1 MNEIKRLKAWYKKK
15 IEDWENTVCT
25 LGFTSLILNLLLM
38 TFFLVTK
45 GKIGLLF
52 LLAVIVQGFGITF
65 LTHEYEIESEEEN
78 LKIFLKKV
86 GECLEKMTTPEDK
99 IEIASHNYQT
109 VPYDM
114 LIKAL
119 GDYGFCAAN
128 STWRPF
134 TENDYDRSS
143 TLYLV
148 RCSRSQQC
156 SAKRR
161 D

>member
-1 MNEIKRLKAWYKKK
+1 MNEIKRFKAWYKKR
-15 IEDWENTVCT
+15 IEDWDETICA
-25 LGFTSLILNLLLM
+25 LGFAGIVFNLLA
-38 TFFLVTK
+38 TVFFAA
-45 GKIGLLF
+45 GKQSPIAFLFFAGVIIDVIG
-52 LLAVIVQGFGITF
+52 VNF
-65 LTHEYEIESEEEN
+65 LTHEYEIESREEN

-119 GDYGFCAAN
+119 GDYGFCATN

-148 RCSRSQQC
+148 HCSRSQ
-156 SAKRR
+156 
-161 D
+161 

>member
-1 MNEIKRLKAWYKKK
+1 MNEIKRFKAWCKKR
-15 IEDWENTVCT
+15 IEDWEETICA

-52 LLAVIVQGFGITF
+52 LLSVVVQGFGINF
-65 LTHEYEIESEEEN
+65 LTHEYEIESREEN

-86 GECLEKMTTPEDK
+86 SECLEKMTTPEDK

>member
-1 MNEIKRLKAWYKKK
+1 MNEIERLKAWYKKK
-15 IEDWENTVCT
+15 IENWDETVCA
-25 LGFTSLILNLLLM
+25 LGFTSIVLNLLLM
-38 TFFLVTK
+38 VFFLVTK
-45 GKIGLLF
+45 GAIGLLF
-52 LLAVIVQGFGITF
+52 LLSVIIQAFGINF
-65 LTHEYEIESEEEN
+65 LTHEYEIESREEN

-86 GECLEKMTTPEDK
+86 SECLEKMTTPEDK

-134 TENDYDRSS
+134 TENDYDRGS
-143 TLYLV
+143 TLYLI
-148 RCSRSQQC
+148 RGRSNV
-156 SAKRR
+156 
-161 D
+161 